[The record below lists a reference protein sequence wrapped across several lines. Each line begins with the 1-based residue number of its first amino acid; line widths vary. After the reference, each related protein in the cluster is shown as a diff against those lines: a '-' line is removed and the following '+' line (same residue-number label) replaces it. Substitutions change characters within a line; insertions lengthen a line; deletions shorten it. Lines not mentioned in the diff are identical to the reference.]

1 MRITVSFKDKETA
14 KKTLQTAMDELD
26 TGMGMLS
33 FEVDGYSPDSTS
45 SRVNIGFMDEDN
57 DEFEEP
63 FAVIEQGD

>member
-26 TGMGMLS
+26 TGMGMMS
-33 FEVDGYSPDSTS
+33 FEVDGYTPDSTS
-45 SRVNIGFMDEDN
+45 SRVNIGFMDEGYGD
-57 DEFEEP
+57 EEP